1 MDVGKRED
9 RLLDKIS
16 ELTKQR
22 NATLDWIQTYQETGV
37 LEKETAEWLSLT
49 LRGE

>member
-9 RLLDKIS
+9 RLLDQIS
-16 ELTKQR
+16 ALIHNR
-22 NATLDWIQTYQETGV
+22 NAALDWIKTYQETGV
-37 LEKETAEWLSLT
+37 LEKETAEWLELT